1 MQEIYYLEYSLRKK
15 LSFIGYASK
24 KSKIKE
30 PKDLRSKRNGHDYLK
45 IYRTVSVVSKSK
57 IFTLQKGPVDISVLP
72 L

>member
-1 MQEIYYLEYSLRKK
+1 MEYCLRKK
-15 LSFIGYASK
+15 PSFIGYASK

-30 PKDLRSKRNGHDYLK
+30 PKDLKLKRNGHDYLK
-45 IYRTVSVVSKSK
+45 IYKTVSVVLKSK